1 MISDILEDREKRY
14 IEILSLIKLY
24 KLPVICGKINYPGND
39 KNTPE
44 AQKAFQILKQLLE
57 NRVKGESVYKQMLSG
72 EDGSSILLVINL
84 EPMEVKKI
92 TVELEVAHPLGR
104 IFDIDVY
111 AGEGESIGR
120 EYLGIKPRKCIICE
134 KDARICMRAGN
145 HSIQEVLDKVNR
157 LIRDN
162 V

>member
-44 AQKAFQILKQLLE
+44 AQKAFQILKQLLD
-57 NRVKGESVYKQMLSG
+57 NKINDMSVYKQMLSG
-72 EDGSSILLVINL
+72 EDGRSILYVINL
-84 EPMEVKKI
+84 EPLEAKIIAVK
-92 TVELEVAHPLGR
+92 LETDHPLGR

-120 EYLGIKPRKCIICE
+120 ENLGIEPRKCIICE
-134 KDARICMRAGN
+134 KDARICMKAGK